1 MSRSWVI
8 PLVTLLVILAG
19 CGLNATRTIL
29 PVAGPEMVFLPRTK
43 GIAANKDNISVV
55 VVPLPDVKEVDGF
68 GVLIVNETTHW
79 ISLEKKDCILIQ
91 GGEVKQPMSKTQ
103 VSARLG
109 GSYKASMPNDLSM
122 DIYGWRRSI
131 NLRSSSRSRKLKIM
145 DEDEKISI
153 IGGTKETI
161 YLYFSTQGNEAPMQ
175 LIIPGIYNEATGQRT
190 RFSFSFTIEK
200 T

>member
-29 PVAGPEMVFLPRTK
+29 PVAGPDVTFLPRTK
-43 GIAANKDNISVV
+43 GVAANRDNISVV

-68 GVLIVNETTHW
+68 GILIVNETTHW

-91 GGEVKQPMSKTQ
+91 DGKVKQPMSRIQ
-103 VSARLG
+103 ISARLG

-122 DIYGWRRSI
+122 DLYQWRRSI

-161 YLYFSTQGNEAPMQ
+161 YLYFITQGNEAPMQ